1 MRSLIAAVGLVASF
15 GVAQADSATFNSVP
29 ANIADA
35 PVKTWRNVQRA
46 DTEIGVNG
54 FGWKAHFDSGGIW
67 IWMAAPGSYW
77 PEAPFTSESGVLK
90 KFKEWGFSNFGRVE
104 STAYAGS
111 QWGYMAVAD
120 WRGKSCV
127 VGVVLDDDNLSHD
140 GGQGG
145 SIQGFAFDC
154 GAGAAGRFDDW
165 HTWFRSFKRVPL
177 GYNALLDR

>member
-15 GVAQADSATFNSVP
+15 GIAQADSTTFNSVP

-46 DTEIGVNG
+46 DAAGVFRWN
-54 FGWKAHFDSGGIW
+54 ARFDNGGIW
-67 IWMAAPGSYW
+67 ISAIHPGSYW
-77 PEAPFTSESGVLK
+77 SAAPFTSRSTVLGM
-90 KFKEWGFSNFGRVE
+90 FKEEGFNDFRRTE

-127 VGVVLDDDNLSHD
+127 VGLVLDNDGFDHD
-140 GGQGG
+140 GPSGG
-145 SIQGFAFDC
+145 TMQSYVFDC
-154 GAGAAGRFDDW
+154 GAGAAGRFDEW

-177 GYNALLDR
+177 GYNVLLDR